1 MDDLCKEDS
10 IDSNPDGDSGNTQ
23 IKLPEGKNMLSSF
36 LWMNVLMYNV
46 TSRQSWY

>member
-1 MDDLCKEDS
+1 MEDLCKEDS

-36 LWMNVLMYNV
+36 LLINVLMYTMTIN
-46 TSRQSWY
+46 S